1 MIKIIVAYD
10 ENRGIGKDNK
20 IPWHISDEFKFF
32 KSTTNGSC
40 CVMGR
45 KTWES
50 LPFKPLKNRCNI
62 VVSNTIQSLPD
73 AFVCSSLQEAILKTG
88 NNCFIIGGNKI
99 YDEALK
105 LNIVDEI
112 YASEIK
118 GKYDCD
124 TYFPILNLDDWCK
137 VELYLNDK
145 FNVFKYLKK
154 EKL

>member
-1 MIKIIVAYD
+1 MIKIIVAHD

-20 IPWHISDEFKFF
+20 IPWHIPEEFKFF
-32 KSTTNGSC
+32 KSTTIGNC
-40 CVMGR
+40 CIMGR
-45 KTWES
+45 KTWDS

-88 NNCFIIGGNKI
+88 NNAFIIGGIKI
-99 YDEALK
+99 YDEALS

-112 YASEIK
+112 YTSEIK

-124 TYFPILNLDDWCK
+124 TFFPALDLNIWNK

-145 FNVFKYLKK
+145 FSVFKYLRKN
-154 EKL
+154 

>member
-20 IPWHISDEFKFF
+20 IPWHISEEFKFF
-32 KSTTNGSC
+32 KSTTIGEC

-50 LPFKPLKNRCNI
+50 LPVKPLKNRCNI
-62 VVSNTIQSLPD
+62 VISNTIQSLPD
-73 AFVCSSLQEAILKTG
+73 AFICSSLKEAILKTG
-88 NNCFIIGGNKI
+88 NNCFIIGGSKI

-105 LNIVDEI
+105 LNVVDEI

-118 GKYDCD
+118 GKHYCD
-124 TYFPILNLDDWCK
+124 TYFPNLNLDDWNK

-145 FNVFKYLKK
+145 FNVFKYLRNK
-154 EKL
+154 

>member
-20 IPWHISDEFKFF
+20 IPWHIPEEFKFF
-32 KSTTNGSC
+32 KSTTIGNC
-40 CVMGR
+40 CIMGR
-45 KTWES
+45 KTWDS
-50 LPFKPLKNRCNI
+50 LPLKPLKNRCNI
-62 VVSNTIQSLPD
+62 VVSNTMQYLPD

-88 NNCFIIGGNKI
+88 NNAFVIGGSKI
-99 YDEALK
+99 YDEALS
-105 LNIVDEI
+105 LNVVDEI

-124 TYFPILNLDDWCK
+124 TYFPALDLNVWNK

-145 FNVFKYLKK
+145 FSVFKYLRKK
-154 EKL
+154 

>member
-1 MIKIIVAYD
+1 MIKIIVAHD

-20 IPWHISDEFKFF
+20 IPWHIPEEFKFF
-32 KSTTNGSC
+32 KSTTTGNC

-45 KTWES
+45 KTWDS

-73 AFVCSSLQEAILKTG
+73 AFVCCSLQEAVLKTG
-88 NNCFIIGGNKI
+88 NNAFIIGGSKI
-99 YDEALK
+99 YDEALS

-112 YASEIK
+112 YVSEIK
-118 GKYDCD
+118 GQYDCD
-124 TYFPILNLDDWCK
+124 TYFPILDLNIWNK

-145 FNVFKYLKK
+145 FNVFKYLRKM
-154 EKL
+154 

>member
-1 MIKIIVAYD
+1 MIKIIVAHD

-20 IPWHISDEFKFF
+20 IPWHIPEEFKFF
-32 KSTTNGSC
+32 KSTTIGNC
-40 CVMGR
+40 CIMGR
-45 KTWES
+45 KTWDS

-88 NNCFIIGGNKI
+88 NNAFIIGGSKI
-99 YDEALK
+99 YDEALS

-124 TYFPILNLDDWCK
+124 TFFPALDLNIWNK

-145 FNVFKYLKK
+145 FSVFKYLRKK
-154 EKL
+154 